1 MAMDTCVESW
11 RERRPGHIQMD
22 EVDEGIAGSPARAKP
37 RPAVLSQQVHKRLRL
52 RDLYMK
58 LSDITEID

>member
-1 MAMDTCVESW
+1 
-11 RERRPGHIQMD
+11 MD
-22 EVDEGIAGSPARAKP
+22 EVDEGIAGSAARAKP

-58 LSDITEID
+58 LS